1 MAEKYEVKLSIKAKD
16 DLKGI
21 IIYIKNY
28 LRRSVYARR
37 KLKYKIRNCSWN
49 NSCENSSTF

>member
-37 KLKYKIRNCSWN
+37 KLKYKIRNCS
-49 NSCENSSTF
+49 

>member
-21 IIYIKNY
+21 IIYIKKWIKWAY
-28 LRRSVYARR
+28 YC
-37 KLKYKIRNCSWN
+37 K
-49 NSCENSSTF
+49 

>member
-21 IIYIKNY
+21 IIYIKNE
-28 LRRSVYARR
+28 LNEPAIAS
-37 KLKYKIRNCSWN
+37 KYTRIIKKEIKNL
-49 NSCENSSTF
+49 E